1 KTVIIEVGFQNGWE
15 SAPASL
21 NNLLGMHFAWAWR
34 YLRFFPREALSFS
47 FDSRIGQEFTSEI
60 SYAKPTHD
68 IPFYDYMPAGS
79 VEASDEILT
88 HPIDTISVRGG
99 NGIPLLECIGPT
111 LLEIK
116 QFCVQRGLRLVVFSS
131 PVTQRYFKPSPMW
144 THNEVT
150 ILQDWLRK
158 EGFEY
163 YDFRH
168 TMEERYF
175 ADFDHLRVTGA
186 KLFTERFFKDL
197 GLYTPALDDPI
208 SPSANEEGR

>member
-1 KTVIIEVGFQNGWE
+1 
-15 SAPASL
+15 
-21 NNLLGMHFAWAWR
+21 
-34 YLRFFPREALSFS
+34 
-47 FDSRIGQEFTSEI
+47 
-60 SYAKPTHD
+60 
-68 IPFYDYMPAGS
+68 
-79 VEASDEILT
+79 
-88 HPIDTISVRGG
+88 
-99 NGIPLLECIGPT
+99 T

-197 GLYTPALDDPI
+197 GLYTPALDDLI